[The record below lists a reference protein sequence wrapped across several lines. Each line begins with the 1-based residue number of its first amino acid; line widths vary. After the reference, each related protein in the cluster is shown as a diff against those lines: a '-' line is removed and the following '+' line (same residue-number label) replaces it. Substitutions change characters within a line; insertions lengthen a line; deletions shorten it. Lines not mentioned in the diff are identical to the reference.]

1 MLRARFSKTGDAIWM
16 SHLDLMRVLQRSFR
30 RAGLLLAHSH
40 GYTPHPNLSLA
51 LPLSVGVSSE
61 CEVMDFELEEG
72 QDTSDLC
79 ARLNRVL
86 PAGVEI
92 TEAYE
97 GGMKVKELRWLRI
110 ELTMEYD
117 SGVPAQAA
125 EEICKLFARDEILFE
140 KKTKSGSVVTQNL
153 MEMLKDVSVS
163 QTDENTLCM
172 TCLISAQNPALNPAR
187 ITDAMERELPALAPD
202 FSVIHRLEALTEQGE
217 RFH

>member
-51 LPLSVGVSSE
+51 LPLSVGVSSV
-61 CEVMDFELEEG
+61 CEIMDFELEEG
-72 QDTSDLC
+72 QDASDLC

-86 PAGVEI
+86 PAGVGIAEV
-92 TEAYE
+92 YE
-97 GGMKVKELRWLRI
+97 SGMKVKELRWLQI

-117 SGVPAQAA
+117 RGVPAEAA
-125 EEICKLFARDEILFE
+125 EEIRRLFARDEILFE

-153 MEMLKDVSVS
+153 MEMLNGVAVS
-163 QTDENTLCM
+163 QTDENTLRM
-172 TCLISAQNPALNPAR
+172 ECLISAQNPALNPAR
-187 ITDAMERELPALAPD
+187 ITEAMERELPALAPD
-202 FSVIHRLEALTEQGE
+202 FSAVRRLEALTEDGTIF
-217 RFH
+217 R